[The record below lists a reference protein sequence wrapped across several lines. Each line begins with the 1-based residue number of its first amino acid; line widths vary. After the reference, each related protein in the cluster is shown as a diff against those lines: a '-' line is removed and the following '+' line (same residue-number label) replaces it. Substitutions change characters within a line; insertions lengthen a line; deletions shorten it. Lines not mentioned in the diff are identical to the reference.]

1 MIQRGVNFV
10 TNETRTVLEEDIKRA
25 WLRPQLTR
33 LEAGSAE
40 SQRGMVADGGGGAQ
54 GS

>member
-1 MIQRGVNFV
+1 V
-10 TNETRTVLEEDIKRA
+10 TNDKDMIESVEKQE
-25 WLRPQLTR
+25 WVRPELQR

-40 SQRGMVADGGGGAQ
+40 SQRGAVADGGGGAQ

>member
-1 MIQRGVNFV
+1 MNNDQNASSAVGKQEWV
-10 TNETRTVLEEDIKRA
+10 
-25 WLRPQLTR
+25 RPELQR

-40 SQRGMVADGGGGAQ
+40 SQRGPVADGGGGAQ

>member
-1 MIQRGVNFV
+1 MNVNKDQNV
-10 TNETRTVLEEDIKRA
+10 TSAADKQEWV
-25 WLRPQLTR
+25 RPELQR

-40 SQRGMVADGGGGAQ
+40 SQRGVNPDGGGGAQ

>member
-1 MIQRGVNFV
+1 MAQPVSTASKKKKWV
-10 TNETRTVLEEDIKRA
+10 
-25 WLRPQLTR
+25 RPGLKI

-40 SQRGMVADGGGGAQ
+40 SQRGPNPDGGGGFQ

>member
-1 MIQRGVNFV
+1 MGRPVS
-10 TNETRTVLEEDIKRA
+10 TAYAKKR
-25 WLRPQLTR
+25 WVRPELKI

-40 SQRGMVADGGGGAQ
+40 SQRGPNPDGGGGFQ

>member
-1 MIQRGVNFV
+1 MVMPVSTASKKKKWI
-10 TNETRTVLEEDIKRA
+10 
-25 WLRPQLTR
+25 RPELKI

-40 SQRGMVADGGGGAQ
+40 SVRGPTPDGGGGFQ